1 MVAAAGSGAP
11 GDGVAGPGGPG
22 AGVAGSGAGSGARG
36 ASAGGVGLE
45 ARPPSSGP
53 RRVADVVASVVLLVL
68 LAVEAVVAVM
78 GILLLSLGFSSCAAP
93 GNTCDQGLGGAV
105 VYVGPVLV
113 ALVFVAAFVVSIV
126 RLVKRRLTWPVPLL
140 GAGLVVVVF
149 FVARALADMA
159 VTRGI

>member
-1 MVAAAGSGAP
+1 M
-11 GDGVAGPGGPG
+11 
-22 AGVAGSGAGSGARG
+22 RG
-36 ASAGGVGLE
+36 ASTGGVGLE

-53 RRVADVVASVVLLVL
+53 RRAADVVASVVLLVL
-68 LAVEAVVAVM
+68 LAVESVVAAM
-78 GILLLSLGFSSCAAP
+78 GILLLSLGFSSCRAP

-113 ALVFVAAFVVSIV
+113 ALVFVAALVVSIV

-149 FVARALADMA
+149 FVARALADVA

>member
-1 MVAAAGSGAP
+1 MVATARSGAP

-22 AGVAGSGAGSGARG
+22 AGVTGPGAGSGARG

-68 LAVEAVVAVM
+68 LAVEAVVAAM

-113 ALVFVAAFVVSIV
+113 AFVSVAALVVSMV